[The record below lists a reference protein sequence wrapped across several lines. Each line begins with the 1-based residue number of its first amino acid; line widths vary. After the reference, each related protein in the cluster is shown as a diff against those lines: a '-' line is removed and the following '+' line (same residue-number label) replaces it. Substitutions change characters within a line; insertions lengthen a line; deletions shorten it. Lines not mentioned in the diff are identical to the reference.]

1 MAYKF
6 FYIKLKKFAD
16 NKNLGKN
23 WFKII
28 LGKKYFDWMKIWSQ
42 ERLLKNFWQ
51 IFFRHRWIFV
61 NKIFGG
67 KVWVKKK
74 LAHTFGVKKWV
85 KKKFRSKEYELKT
98 VKNRFWASKNL
109 ASQKLRVQKNVG
121 KNNISVKIFGLKY
134 ECLKKEINDNW
145 FRFFK
150 QISNQLVL
158 FKIPKPRQNLQKTI
172 AIITKF

>member
-1 MAYKF
+1 M
-6 FYIKLKKFAD
+6 
-16 NKNLGKN
+16 
-23 WFKII
+23 
-28 LGKKYFDWMKIWSQ
+28 
-42 ERLLKNFWQ
+42 NFCQ
-51 IFFRHRWIFV
+51 Q
-61 NKIFGG
+61 NFGG

-121 KNNISVKIFGLKY
+121 KNNILVKIFGLKY
-134 ECLKKEINDNW
+134 ESLKKEINDNW
-145 FRFFK
+145 FWFLK